1 MSRNYKLQVM
11 VTDTF
16 ISRLDALCESLDC
29 SRSTLCSILLNK
41 SIGEMEKFGNV
52 DDTYRSPDTF
62 QQIKLE

>member
-16 ISRLDALCESLDC
+16 ISRLDALCEALDC

-41 SIGEMEKFGNV
+41 SIGEMERFGNV
-52 DDTYRSPDTF
+52 DDTYTSSDTF

>member
-1 MSRNYKLQVM
+1 MSRSYKLQVM

-16 ISRLDALCESLDC
+16 ISRLDALCAALNC

-41 SIGEMEKFGNV
+41 SIGEMEKFGNT
-52 DDTYRSPDTF
+52 DDGINQTGSF

>member
-16 ISRLDALCESLDC
+16 ISRLDALCKALDC

-52 DDTYRSPDTF
+52 SDDSFTSDSF